1 MQHAVL
7 FLFLLRPSSPGGS
20 MAFLG

>member
-7 FLFLLRPSSPGGS
+7 FLFLLLPSSPGGS